1 MSLDSHITDIKSVNI
16 RSINIKRRLLMSPTA
31 VGTLTKYLQDH
42 IGTEILIINTNVGME
57 IYYYAKN
64 DHSHFI
70 KETALLHTMKLVDAS
85 KLRFK
90 NSLSSEEVRKNFTE
104 TIITFAQ
111 YPQLFLA
118 YAKKFIHLR
127 NNNSQSRYIM
137 PALNSFF
144 EDAMAF
150 LAETG
155 KVPHYDK
162 IQRAKNKSQKLDGNQ
177 KIICDLISEIL
188 LKKHRKN

>member
-1 MSLDSHITDIKSVNI
+1 MSSSTAGAFQSFLSDSIWAEV
-16 RSINIKRRLLMSPTA
+16 
-31 VGTLTKYLQDH
+31 
-42 IGTEILIINTNVGME
+42 LIINTNIGME
-57 IYYYAKN
+57 IYYYSEN
-64 DHSHFI
+64 DYSNFI
-70 KETALLHTMKLVDAS
+70 RESALLYTIKNIDTT

-90 NSLSSEEVRKNFTE
+90 NSLSSEEVRKNFVE

-118 YAKKFIHLR
+118 YAKKFIHLKS
-127 NNNSQSRYIM
+127 NNSHSKYIM

-162 IQRAKNKSQKLDGNQ
+162 IQRAKNKSQKLDSNQ
-177 KIICDLISEIL
+177 KIIYDLISEIL
-188 LKKHRKN
+188 LKKHRNN